1 MNKEQI
7 ALELTKI
14 YIDNISKKEINRT
27 DVMDV
32 LDYYN
37 YFLKQLEDK

>member
-7 ALELTKI
+7 AIELTKI
-14 YIDNISKKEINRT
+14 YIDNIRKKGINR
-27 DVMDV
+27 MDII
-32 LDYYN
+32 DYYN

>member
-7 ALELTKI
+7 AIELTKI
-14 YIDNISKKEINRT
+14 YLQNINRIGINR
-27 DVMDV
+27 MDI
-32 LDYYN
+32 LNYYN

>member
-7 ALELTKI
+7 VIELTKI
-14 YIDNISKKEINRT
+14 YFQNINWNGINR
-27 DVMDV
+27 MDI

-37 YFLKQLEDK
+37 YFFKQLEEK